1 MVPYSAL
8 HKKIERCQV
17 KIVDISFY
25 MWYSID
31 MQEQYIENLRYQKLF
46 DLYEKLLTEV
56 QREVFYLHF
65 MCDLSLTEIAEQK
78 QVSKQSVSMAVQTA
92 KQLLQEYED
101 KLCLLQKRELLLQQ
115 IEELLI
121 NGGKIERK
129 GLEKL
134 KELI

>member
-1 MVPYSAL
+1 MSCTKN
-8 HKKIERCQV
+8 KKRCQV

-25 MWYSID
+25 MWYSIS
-31 MQEQYIENLRYQKLF
+31 MQEQYLENLRYQKLF
-46 DLYEKLLTEV
+46 DLYEKLLTDV

-101 KLCLLQKRELLLQQ
+101 KLCLLQKREVLLQK
-115 IEELLI
+115 IDELLI
-121 NGGKIERK
+121 SGGEIESK
-129 GLEKL
+129 ELEKI